1 MNDLKTLR
9 DKIAG
14 YLPLAP
20 GETIEGLIT
29 EWDEKHKALEA
40 LKENDERN
48 YVGFSDD

>member
-1 MNDLKTLR
+1 MTDLKTLR

-20 GETIEGLIT
+20 SETIEALKI

-48 YVGFSDD
+48 YKEFGDE